1 VDPGRVVCEHEILHL
16 RIGLLL
22 PRLTE
27 EDHHHD
33 PFRLLDVDF
42 LVVERE
48 QPIYYELALRR
59 LQDPNLLE
67 MQQIAARARVE
78 LLGLRGV
85 EDPHRGGPRRRALEF
100 RGVQRVEP
108 VERAFDLAIA
118 EAGALQLFFQLVA
131 IRLGVVVTIDE
142 GFEQVHEDVENGFF
156 HHSLFA
162 RRE

>member
-1 VDPGRVVCEHEILHL
+1 
-16 RIGLLL
+16 
-22 PRLTE
+22 
-27 EDHHHD
+27 
-33 PFRLLDVDF
+33 
-42 LVVERE
+42 
-48 QPIYYELALRR
+48 
-59 LQDPNLLE
+59 
-67 MQQIAARARVE
+67 MRVE
-78 LLGLRGV
+78 LLRLRGV
-85 EDPHRGGPRRRALEF
+85 EDPHRGRPRCRALDF

-156 HHSLFA
+156 HRSLFA